1 VAQVAQHPD
10 ADLLRHC
17 AAYHAAYA
25 EGIRLNDPQGGSD
38 AEWDAQIAAWDAAI
52 EGVLSC
58 VAITPEGLR
67 AKAGVV
73 RIEVHDASVT
83 YLGSTIGDA
92 QRHEQMAHSLA
103 CDILG
108 RTQA

>member
-92 QRHEQMAHSLA
+92 QRHEQMAYSLA